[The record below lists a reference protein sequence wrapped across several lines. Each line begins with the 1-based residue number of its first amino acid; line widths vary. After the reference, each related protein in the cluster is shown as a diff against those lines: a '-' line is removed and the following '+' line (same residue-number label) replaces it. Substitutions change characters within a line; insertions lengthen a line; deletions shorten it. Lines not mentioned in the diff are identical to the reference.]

1 MWMLSRA
8 NIARLFVAA
17 LVVTT
22 VHGQTWNGAGAN
34 DNWST
39 GGASGN
45 WTGAAAPVSNG
56 TANVAFGGSTR
67 LTPFMDNNWNI
78 NSLVFNS
85 GAGAFTLG
93 EISGDA
99 LIVESGG
106 ITNNSLNTETI
117 NTIVV
122 AAVAQTWTASS
133 GALSFGNLLS
143 GNALSFLGT
152 VTIDGSFST
161 GIHAGIVNVG
171 GLTKNG
177 TGTLLLD
184 SGAGNSS
191 YTGLTTINTG
201 TVSVTKLANAG
212 SNSSLGA
219 PTGSNATILLGS
231 ATAATLSYTGGT
243 DSTDRAITINGAGGG
258 TIQATAAGTLTLTGG
273 INNSGNPL
281 SFDTNTGNITET
293 GLISGGGGL
302 TKTGT
307 GTLTLPGAN
316 TFSGT
321 LFLNA
326 GTLAVGN
333 NAAAGTGTLAL
344 SGGAIQA
351 VTSPQT
357 LANTVSILADT
368 TFAGSLGL
376 TFSGPVTVTGA
387 RTLTV
392 NNAATT
398 TFSGTVNLA
407 GGNSLTEV
415 GTGALTFSQPNTLA
429 GAFNLNAG
437 TFNAPNNVT
446 FSSTG
451 TFTQNAGTTFTGGTL
466 INQGSFVYNG
476 GTFSGQLNNQGSS
489 TFNADFTA
497 SDGLVNSANMT
508 VASGRTLTLNG
519 AGLDNEG
526 GLALSGTLAGNGALV
541 NNSSITGS
549 GSIAGS
555 GGFTN
560 NGTLTASAGNFTL
573 SNSGTN
579 TNNGTITLPNGFQFR
594 VTGTTLN
601 NSGTINLN
609 SATLAGT
616 GTLANLAAGV
626 VDGPGTISAAT
637 FTNSGIVQP
646 GKGTL
651 NILSAWTNNGALQLT
666 DFTSNVTGGT
676 ITNAGQIQGQGSIG
690 APVINNATIAP
701 SSGGTLNIGG
711 TLQNNASGL
720 VRVSSGN
727 TLAALSGLVTNAG
740 IINLTG
746 GTFDNNAH
754 ALNNTGQ
761 VSGYGTLSTGGL
773 TNNGSVTF
781 TGGTTTVNGDVTN
794 ASGKTVRILYN
805 PAIFTGNVTNNGTF
819 KTTST
824 TATFAGTFT
833 NNGTFSSD
841 PATQYFQDLKIGATG
856 ALQGGVGDLFVI
868 NGNLT
873 NNSTQ
878 NSLFNISGGQITLAS
893 GAHTMA
899 WAGANLGASAA
910 GFTNNFGI
918 GTFELNSGNTLT
930 LTGGTLYVHAFELGG
945 GLSQISSITGNGSN
959 IYYDVNN
966 PANAY
971 LNDGTYSLQGGG
983 VLAPVNVVPEPGTIA
998 LLFAGTM
1005 ASWITLRRRHRK
1017 M

>member
-1 MWMLSRA
+1 
-8 NIARLFVAA
+8 
-17 LVVTT
+17 
-22 VHGQTWNGAGAN
+22 
-34 DNWST
+34 
-39 GGASGN
+39 
-45 WTGAAAPVSNG
+45 
-56 TANVAFGGSTR
+56 
-67 LTPFMDNNWNI
+67 
-78 NSLVFNS
+78 
-85 GAGAFTLG
+85 
-93 EISGDA
+93 
-99 LIVESGG
+99 
-106 ITNNSLNTETI
+106 
-117 NTIVV
+117 
-122 AAVAQTWTASS
+122 
-133 GALSFGNLLS
+133 
-143 GNALSFLGT
+143 
-152 VTIDGSFST
+152 
-161 GIHAGIVNVG
+161 
-171 GLTKNG
+171 
-177 TGTLLLD
+177 
-184 SGAGNSS
+184 
-191 YTGLTTINTG
+191 
-201 TVSVTKLANAG
+201 
-212 SNSSLGA
+212 
-219 PTGSNATILLGS
+219 
-231 ATAATLSYTGGT
+231 
-243 DSTDRAITINGAGGG
+243 
-258 TIQATAAGTLTLTGG
+258 
-273 INNSGNPL
+273 
-281 SFDTNTGNITET
+281 
-293 GLISGGGGL
+293 
-302 TKTGT
+302 
-307 GTLTLPGAN
+307 
-316 TFSGT
+316 
-321 LFLNA
+321 
-326 GTLAVGN
+326 
-333 NAAAGTGTLAL
+333 
-344 SGGAIQA
+344 
-351 VTSPQT
+351 
-357 LANTVSILADT
+357 
-368 TFAGSLGL
+368 
-376 TFSGPVTVTGA
+376 
-387 RTLTV
+387 
-392 NNAATT
+392 
-398 TFSGTVNLA
+398 
-407 GGNSLTEV
+407 
-415 GTGALTFSQPNTLA
+415 
-429 GAFNLNAG
+429 
-437 TFNAPNNVT
+437 
-446 FSSTG
+446 
-451 TFTQNAGTTFTGGTL
+451 
-466 INQGSFVYNG
+466 
-476 GTFSGQLNNQGSS
+476 
-489 TFNADFTA
+489 
-497 SDGLVNSANMT
+497 
-508 VASGRTLTLNG
+508 
-519 AGLDNEG
+519 
-526 GLALSGTLAGNGALV
+526 
-541 NNSSITGS
+541 
-549 GSIAGS
+549 
-555 GGFTN
+555 
-560 NGTLTASAGNFTL
+560 
-573 SNSGTN
+573 
-579 TNNGTITLPNGFQFR
+579 
-594 VTGTTLN
+594 
-601 NSGTINLN
+601 
-609 SATLAGT
+609 
-616 GTLANLAAGV
+616 
-626 VDGPGTISAAT
+626 
-637 FTNSGIVQP
+637 
-646 GKGTL
+646 
-651 NILSAWTNNGALQLT
+651 
-666 DFTSNVTGGT
+666 VTGGT

-727 TLAALSGLVTNAG
+727 TFAALSGLVTNAG